1 MKAVTINQYGA
12 QSALNF
18 TDVERPIAGPQ
29 EVTIKILAAAV
40 NPVDWK
46 IRDGLGAM
54 FGLQPPLI
62 LGCEIAGV
70 IENVGEDVTNFKMG
84 DEVYSYLGSHTG
96 GYAEYVTAL
105 PSEVSPR
112 PSNLDF
118 DNAAAVPV
126 GALTAWQ
133 AMFDLADLQSGQII
147 LIHAASGGVGSLA
160 VQIAKAKGAF
170 VIGTA
175 SGKNRDF
182 VESLG
187 ADEFVD
193 YTSQKFE
200 EVVKDADVVFDTVGG
215 DTQQRSF
222 QSLKKGGVLVTSV
235 SPPSQELAQQFG
247 VQAAM
252 VNVEPNAKQLAE
264 ITQLIES
271 GQLKTSVETILPLAE
286 VQKAIAMSE
295 AGHTQG
301 KIILR
306 P

>member
-1 MKAVTINQYGA
+1 MKAVIINQYGA

-18 TDVERPIAGPQ
+18 TDVERPIAGPN
-29 EVTIKILAAAV
+29 EVTIKILASAV

-46 IRDGLGAM
+46 IRDGLGEM

-70 IENVGEDVTNFKMG
+70 IEDVG
-84 DEVYSYLGSHTG
+84 DEVADFKVGDAVYAYLGSHTG
-96 GYAEYVTAL
+96 GYAEYVTATT
-105 PSEVSPR
+105 SEVSLK

-133 AMFDLADLQSGQII
+133 AMFDLANLQSGQTI

-187 ADEFVD
+187 ADEFID

-200 EVVKDADVVFDTVGG
+200 EVVKDADVAFDTVGG
-215 DTQQRSF
+215 DTQERSF

-235 SPPSQELAQQFG
+235 SPPSEELAQQFG
-247 VQAAM
+247 VQAVM
-252 VNVEPNAKQLAE
+252 VNVEPNSKQLAE
-264 ITQLIES
+264 ITQRIES
-271 GQLKTSVETILPLAE
+271 GQIKTRVETTLPLAE
-286 VQKAIAMSE
+286 VQQAIEMSE
-295 AGHTQG
+295 TGHTQG

>member
-1 MKAVTINQYGA
+1 MKAITINRYGA
-12 QSALNF
+12 DSALNF
-18 TDVERPIAGPQ
+18 TDAEVPTPKLN
-29 EVTIKILAAAV
+29 EVTIKVVAAAV

-46 IRDGLGAM
+46 IRDGLGEI
-54 FGLQPPLI
+54 FGLRPPFT
-62 LGCEIAGV
+62 LGCEVAG
-70 IENVGEDVTNFKMG
+70 ILEEVGEGVAEFQVG
-84 DEVYSYLGSHTG
+84 DEVYCYLGSHAG
-96 GYAEYVTAL
+96 GYAQYVAA
-105 PSEVSPR
+105 PSSEVSLK

-118 DNAAAVPV
+118 DHAAAVPV

-133 AMFDLADLQSGQII
+133 AIFDLADLQSGQTI
-147 LIHAASGGVGSLA
+147 LIHAAAGGVGSMA

-182 VESLG
+182 VKSLG

-193 YTSQKFE
+193 YTNQKFE
-200 EVVKDADVVFDTVGG
+200 EVVQDADVVFDTIGG

-222 QSLKKGGVLVTSV
+222 AVLKKGGFLVTSV
-235 SPPSQELAQQFG
+235 SPPSQESADGFG
-247 VQAAM
+247 VQANM
-252 VNVEPNAKQLAE
+252 VNVEPNAEQLAQ

-271 GQLKTSVETILPLAE
+271 GQIVTRVETTLPLSKA
-286 VQKAIAMSE
+286 QQAIALSE

-301 KIILR
+301 KIILH